1 MSWKLTFPRRAPDET
16 AALAGTWTA
25 ARETPRQRTQLSRI
39 QTSELESPGG
49 ARRAVLGL
57 CVGGGLS
64 GSNGRR
70 NRFVGG

>member
-25 ARETPRQRTQLSRI
+25 ARETPRQRTQLSHI

-49 ARRAVLGL
+49 
-57 CVGGGLS
+57 
-64 GSNGRR
+64 GSPCSVRSVCGW
-70 NRFVGG
+70 RFVR